1 MLDVM
6 FATPKRHTLARNRV
20 FWRILRQNLS
30 RAFGCSALQEPP
42 KNQKTNTFLV
52 RKVTHAGRQNAWTD
66 RDELLH
72 RCRGP
77 RRNHL
82 CRFVLRSLTGF
93 GRGGGGGQILAFS
106 IDLLRRPY
114 NTLALPCECVITTI
128 NRLNDYILSEIGTRT
143 REQDTAENS
152 TRRQSVLPRC
162 QTSAD
167 A

>member
-1 MLDVM
+1 MRGDKTPGRIVTNFCTGVGVHDVITC
-6 FATPKRHTLARNRV
+6 ADLYYDR
-20 FWRILRQNLS
+20 LRGLGV
-30 RAFGCSALQEPP
+30 A
-42 KNQKTNTFLV
+42 
-52 RKVTHAGRQNAWTD
+52 
-66 RDELLH
+66 
-72 RCRGP
+72 
-77 RRNHL
+77 
-82 CRFVLRSLTGF
+82 
-93 GRGGGGGQILAFS
+93 GGGQILAFS